1 MKQRR
6 LHLPHLFWA
15 WLPILEL
22 LTRCDP
28 GPKSKLI

>member
-15 WLPILEL
+15 WFPIRES

-28 GPKSKLI
+28 GPKSNLI